1 MAPPGPPAVVRLN
14 PQAPPDSRTADVAPP
29 GPPAVVRLVLERFR
43 SIPSACIT
51 FDNPTIFV
59 GRNGSGKSNLI
70 SAFSFL
76 SDAMRAPLRTV
87 FDRAG
92 GFSAVRNRS
101 PGGGSPPRFGMRVDL
116 AERSGGTERTFY
128 AFAVRSRPNHGF
140 SVSREQCVVV
150 NGESRFWFDR
160 RGTRFRSNVEGLTAP
175 PIDDESLILPVIGG
189 VQAFWLVWRV
199 LSGLRVY
206 AVDPQALRKT
216 QEPGPGVV
224 LRRDAG
230 NAASVLREIEKRS
243 PETFALI
250 AEVLATITPN
260 LDSVAASTQ
269 GRNLTLGF
277 RQRWGAEKPKRI
289 DFEAF
294 EASDGTLRVLGILT
308 ALFQRAAPALIA
320 VEEPETNIH
329 PGALESVLDVL
340 LAASERIQVVM
351 TTHSPELLDAKWIT
365 DRHLR
370 MVDWR
375 EGATHVAP
383 VSAANRTA
391 LRNHLMGA
399 GELLRANALESAM
412 PADNPDARRRL
423 FESV

>member
-1 MAPPGPPAVVRLN
+1 MEPQQPAIR
-14 PQAPPDSRTADVAPP
+14 
-29 GPPAVVRLVLERFR
+29 RLVLKRFR
-43 SIPSACIT
+43 SIPSASIA

-70 SAFSFL
+70 GALSFL
-76 SDAMRAPLRTV
+76 ADAMTMPLRTV
-87 FDRAG
+87 IERAG
-92 GFSAVRNRS
+92 GLSAVRNRM
-101 PGGGSPPRFGMRVDL
+101 PGGRHPAKIGMRVDL
-116 AERSGGTERTFY
+116 AARNGGRERTCY
-128 AFAVRSRPNHGF
+128 AFEITPQPNHGF
-140 SVSREQCVVV
+140 SIAREQCVVLD
-150 NGESRFWFDR
+150 GDSRYWFDR
-160 RGTRFRSNVEGLTAP
+160 RGTRFRSNVAGLTGP
-175 PIDDESLILPVIGG
+175 PIDDESLILPLIGG
-189 VQAFWLVWRV
+189 VKAFWLVWRV

-216 QEPGPGVV
+216 QEPDPGVV

-243 PETFALI
+243 PETFTLI
-250 AEVLATITPN
+250 ADVLATIVPN
-260 LDSVAASTQ
+260 LDGVAARAQ
-269 GRNLTLGF
+269 GRNLTLRF
-277 RQRWGAEKPKRI
+277 RQRWGGHKPKRI

-294 EASDGTLRVLGILT
+294 DMSDGTLRVVGILT
-308 ALFQRAAPALIA
+308 ALFQGAGLALIA
-320 VEEPETNIH
+320 VEEPETNVH

-391 LRNHLMGA
+391 LRDHLMGA
-399 GELLRANALESAM
+399 GELLRANALESAA
-412 PADNPDARRRL
+412 PAGNPDARPRL